1 MSLCSHNV
9 NRCEHKNMKYTE
21 LQNILIKELGRN
33 ITQAEIAEVL
43 HLERSSISM
52 RIKRNS
58 DVSENHK
65 KRIEDYFGVKLES
78 NQLGEFISDNKFLDA
93 KFFPDVIGSC
103 GRGVFEQSQNFELV
117 KIPKYLLSAHNQ
129 KKEYSVITAKG
140 NSMSGAIE
148 DGDKLLIE
156 SFENEQ
162 IIDNEIY
169 VFCYKQELFIK
180 RLCKNINQII
190 IKSDNKDF
198 PTRYIEDD
206 DINNIYIIGKVVA
219 LVRNYF

>member
-1 MSLCSHNV
+1 
-9 NRCEHKNMKYTE
+9 MKYTE
-21 LQNILIKELGRN
+21 LQNILIKKLGRN

-65 KRIEDYFGVKLES
+65 LRIEDYFGFELSEKQPNEVVCDDK
-78 NQLGEFISDNKFLDA
+78 FIDA
-93 KFFPDVIGSC
+93 KYFTDVIGSC
-103 GRGVFEQSQNFELV
+103 GSGIFEQSQNFELV
-117 KIPKYLLSAHNQ
+117 KIPKYLVDIPNT
-129 KKEYSVITAKG
+129 KKDYSIITAKG

-148 DGDKLLIE
+148 DGDKLLVE
-156 SFENEQ
+156 SFDNEQ
-162 IIDNEIY
+162 IIDNQIY

-198 PTRYIEDD
+198 PTRYIEND

-219 LVRNYF
+219 LVRNYS

>member
-1 MSLCSHNV
+1 MSSIVEICV
-9 NRCEHKNMKYTE
+9 NKMNYTE
-21 LQNILIKELGRN
+21 LQNFLSKSLNRHVSL
-33 ITQAEIAEVL
+33 AEIGRWINL
-43 HLERSSISM
+43 DRSSISLYVKNNVELKQTHKLKLEEELGFE
-52 RIKRNS
+52 IS
-58 DVSENHK
+58 DKIYENH
-65 KRIEDYFGVKLES
+65 
-78 NQLGEFISDNKFLDA
+78 FISDDKFLDA
-93 KFFPDVIGSC
+93 KFFTDVIGSC
-103 GRGVFEQSQNFELV
+103 GSGVWEQSQNFELV
-117 KIPKYLLSAHNQ
+117 KIPKYLLSAHNP

-140 NSMSGAIE
+140 NSMSGSIE

-198 PTRYIEDD
+198 PARYIEDD
-206 DINNIYIIGKVVA
+206 DIDNIYIIGKVVA
-219 LVRNYF
+219 LVRNYH

>member
-1 MSLCSHNV
+1 
-9 NRCEHKNMKYTE
+9 MKYTE

-52 RIKRNS
+52 RIKRDS
-58 DVSENHK
+58 DVSESHK
-65 KRIEDYFGVKLES
+65 KRIEDYFGFKLES
-78 NQLGEFISDNKFLDA
+78 NQFGEFISDDKFLDA
-93 KFFPDVIGSC
+93 KFFTDVIGSC
-103 GRGVFEQSQNFELV
+103 GSGVWEQSQNFELV
-117 KIPKYLLSAHNQ
+117 KIPKYLLTAHNP

-140 NSMSGAIE
+140 NSMSGSIE

-198 PTRYIEDD
+198 PARYIEDD

-219 LVRNYF
+219 LVRNYL